1 MTNCNLNIEIADI
14 SMRLMLEEGFCQEV
28 ESVARWFRS
37 DRPAEYTL
45 RASIVENIPQDN
57 AYNEELFVQ
66 DNRLIINSNEYSGY
80 MDLRTMQGQVDILPT
95 WALAAF
101 VNFLKNLYSALI
113 LFAEGLMLHAAA
125 VAKDDVAYI
134 FFAPSGGGKS
144 TVAGLSSNYTVLT
157 DELVAVRRA
166 NDSFNAYGTPF
177 WGSKRGERRGIN
189 SSFEIGGL
197 FKLVKDNEVYLKR
210 LPHSLA
216 AAEIL
221 TVPQC
226 YYDLESVAKLLNSCS
241 DLANVIPCY
250 ELHFLPDT
258 SFWRCIDGHIGQ
270 MAQKI

>member
-1 MTNCNLNIEIADI
+1 VTALNIEIADI
-14 SMRLMLEEGFCQEV
+14 SMRLILEEGFCQEA
-28 ESVARWFRS
+28 ESVARWFKS
-37 DRPAEYTL
+37 EKSAEYTL
-45 RASIVENIPQDN
+45 RASIVEDIAQDKPCS
-57 AYNEELFVQ
+57 EELSVQ
-66 DNRLIINSNEYSGY
+66 DDRLMINSNEYSGY
-80 MDLRTMQGQVDILPT
+80 MDLRTMQGRVDILPA

-125 VAKDDVAYI
+125 VVKDDVAYI

-144 TVAGLSSNYTVLT
+144 TVAGLSDNYTVLT

-166 NDSFNAYGTPF
+166 NGSFNAYGTPF
-177 WGSKRGERRGIN
+177 WGSKRNQRRGIN
-189 SSFEIGGL
+189 SSFKIGGL

-210 LPHSLA
+210 LPESLA

-241 DLANVIPCY
+241 DLSRAVPCY
-250 ELHFLPDT
+250 ELHFLPDS
-258 SFWRCIDGHIGQ
+258 SFWRCIDGHVSH
-270 MAQKI
+270 MAQKV

>member
-1 MTNCNLNIEIADI
+1 VTTLNIEIAGI
-14 SMRLMLEEGFCQEV
+14 STRLVLEEGFCRKV
-28 ESVARWFRS
+28 ESAARLFKS
-37 DRPAEYTL
+37 EKCAEYTL
-45 RASIVENIPQDN
+45 RVNIVEDIPQDKT
-57 AYNEELFVQ
+57 YSEELFVQ
-66 DNRLIINSNEYSGY
+66 DNRLMINSNEYSGY
-80 MDLRTMQGQVDILPT
+80 MDLTKMQGQVDVLPT

-125 VAKDDVAYI
+125 VVRDDTAYI

-166 NDSFNAYGTPF
+166 NGSFDAYGTPF
-177 WGSKRGERRGIN
+177 WGSNRHEPRGIN
-189 SSFEIGGL
+189 SSFRIGGL
-197 FKLVKDNEVYLKR
+197 FKLVKDSEVYLKR
-210 LPHSLA
+210 FPESLA

-241 DLANVIPCY
+241 DLARVVPCH
-250 ELHFLPDT
+250 ELHFLPDS
-258 SFWRCIDGHIGQ
+258 SFWRCIDGHISQ

>member
-1 MTNCNLNIEIADI
+1 MTALNIEIADM
-14 SMRLMLEEGFCQEV
+14 SMRLILEEGFCQEV
-28 ESVARWFRS
+28 ESVTRWFKSEER
-37 DRPAEYTL
+37 AEYTL
-45 RASIVENIPQDN
+45 RASIVEDIARDKP
-57 AYNEELFVQ
+57 EELLVQ
-66 DNRLIINSNEYSGY
+66 GNRLMISSNEYDGY

-125 VAKDDVAYI
+125 VAKDDMAYI

-144 TVAGLSSNYTVLT
+144 TVAGLSSDYTVLT
-157 DELVAVRRA
+157 DELVAVRCA
-166 NDSFNAYGTPF
+166 NGSFSAYGTPF
-177 WGSKRGERRGIN
+177 WGSKRSERRGIN
-189 SSFEIGGL
+189 RSFEIAGL
-197 FKLVKDNEVYLKR
+197 FKLVKDSEVYLKR
-210 LPHSLA
+210 LPESLA

-241 DLANVIPCY
+241 DLASVVPCY
-250 ELHFLPDT
+250 ELHFLPDS
-258 SFWRCIDGHIGQ
+258 SFWRCIDGRIGQ